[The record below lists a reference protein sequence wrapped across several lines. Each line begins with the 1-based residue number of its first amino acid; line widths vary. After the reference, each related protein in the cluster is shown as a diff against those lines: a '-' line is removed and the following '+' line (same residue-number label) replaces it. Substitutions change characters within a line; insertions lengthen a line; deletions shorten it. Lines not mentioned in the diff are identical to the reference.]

1 MYVLSVYY
9 VEGFPEAFD
18 FTLENFG
25 GLTFLSLPRNMGLA
39 PFGKLLIVFSAK
51 ANMIYDL

>member
-9 VEGFPEAFD
+9 VEGLPEAFD
-18 FTLENFG
+18 FTLENFE
-25 GLTFLSLPRNMGLA
+25 GLKFLSVPRNMGLA